1 MSKQTPHYHPKTIG
15 NINRRYANQLGWK
28 AKYHQ
33 IKFILGITKT
43 LPEPMDFAHAV
54 ANWQSQNPPLKT
66 DGLLGPKTWK
76 RMKHLTR
83 MNAPSMSPLP
93 SWLRMNTR
101 IRVKYNVPMKRQGI
115 SPICWVACVAM
126 MLSYK
131 NRSSIQISSLTGGL
145 NPSTSSIP
153 KIPDWKKVMRSEGF
167 EFGPHYGQR
176 PNEQYLADM
185 LRTKGPL
192 FLFHYTTTIWNTPDL
207 NSTHAVVIT
216 GIDTAKDVCYINNPQ
231 RVGIKDQVIP
241 TDTVL
246 NAIAHLWAI
255 NHPALIYLGV
265 TRLPLCCCIP
275 F

>member
-15 NINRRYANQLGWK
+15 NINRRYAHKLGWK
-28 AKYHQ
+28 SKYHQ
-33 IKFILGITKT
+33 VKFILGITKT
-43 LPEPMDFAHAV
+43 LPDPMEFAHAV
-54 ANWQSQNPPLKT
+54 ADWQARKPPLKT

-76 RMKHLTR
+76 RMKQFTR

-93 SWLRMNTR
+93 SWLRMNTN
-101 IRVKYNVPMKRQGI
+101 IRVKYNVPMKTQAG
-115 SPICWVACVAM
+115 SPICWVVCVAM

-131 NRSSIQISSLTGGL
+131 NRSNIQISSFTGGL
-145 NPSTSSIP
+145 KPSTSSIP

-192 FLFHYTTTIWNTPDL
+192 ILFHYTTTLLQTPDPTRL
-207 NSTHAVVIT
+207 HTVVIT
-216 GIDTAKDVCYINNPQ
+216 GIDTAKDECYINNPQ
-231 RVGIKDQVIP
+231 RGGIKDQVIP

-246 NAIAHLWAI
+246 NSIEHLWAT
-255 NHPALIYLGV
+255 NRPSLIYL
-265 TRLPLCCCIP
+265 R
-275 F
+275 